1 MSEEAKN
8 IEEVESEVESID
20 KVESIDVEIT
30 DEKIQKAA
38 VQKHKRV
45 EDEVQENSVD
55 IVLEENNNVSPVTDD
70 EIKEDFKVS
79 PQVEEKSKNLS
90 DVEKRA
96 SLAQNRINK
105 AVAQAKEFQRRELM
119 AVQYAKDLKDQN
131 EQLRQ
136 SQKSF
141 QSSYGDEFGTRVESQ
156 ITLARQAL
164 KQASEMQDSEA
175 IASATEA
182 LTMATTDKARLQE
195 FNQAQKQYEEQ
206 EKAYIE
212 QAEAQQQYQAQ
223 NAPQQEYDEPS
234 DKARVWAQKN
244 TWFGKDQ
251 VATSVAFA
259 IHNQLENE
267 GFDTESNEYYSE
279 LNNRVQQELPHKF
292 NVEADKKPVQTVASA
307 TRNTSPGRSKN
318 RIELTPSEQAL
329 AKKLGV
335 SFKDYAIQKARLVR
349 S

>member
-1 MSEEAKN
+1 MSEEAIN
-8 IEEVESEVESID
+8 IEALEN
-20 KVESIDVEIT
+20 IDVEIS
-30 DEKIQKAA
+30 DEKIEKAA

-55 IVLEENNNVSPVTDD
+55 IVLEENNNVSPVTEDT
-70 EIKEDFKVS
+70 IKEDFKVS
-79 PQVEEKSKNLS
+79 PQVEEKAKDLS

-141 QSSYGDEFGTRVESQ
+141 QNSYGDEFTNRVESQ

-164 KQASEMQDSEA
+164 KLASESQDSEA
-175 IASATEA
+175 IANATEA
-182 LTMATTDKARLQE
+182 LTMATSDKAQLGQYK
-195 FNQAQKQYEEQ
+195 QAQKQYEQQ
-206 EKAYIE
+206 EEAYAE
-212 QAEAQQQYQAQ
+212 QAQAQQQYPAQ
-223 NAPQQEYDEPS
+223 QPNEQYEEPS
-234 DKARVWAQKN
+234 NKARTWAQQN

-259 IHNQLENE
+259 VHGQLENE
-267 GFDTESNEYYSE
+267 GFDTESDEYYTE
-279 LNNRVQQELPHKF
+279 LNNRVQKELPHKF
-292 NVEADKKPVQTVASA
+292 NVEADNKPVQTVASA
-307 TRNTSPGRSKN
+307 TRNTSTGRKQN

-329 AKKLGV
+329 AKRLGV
-335 SFKDYAIQKARLVR
+335 SFKDYAIQKARLER

>member
-1 MSEEAKN
+1 MAEEAQN
-8 IEEVESEVESID
+8 IEE
-20 KVESIDVEIT
+20 VESIDVEIT
-30 DEKIQKAA
+30 DEKIEKAA
-38 VQKHKRV
+38 VPEHRRV
-45 EDEVQENSVD
+45 EDEVQDSAVD
-55 IVLEENNNVSPVTDD
+55 IVLDQNNEVTPVTDD
-70 EIKEDFKVS
+70 QIKEDFEVS
-79 PQVEEKSKNLS
+79 PQVEEKAKDQS
-90 DVEKRA
+90 DIEKRA

-141 QSSYGDEFGTRVESQ
+141 QSSYGDEFTNRVESQ

-164 KQASEMQDSEA
+164 RQASESQDPEA
-175 IASATEA
+175 IANATEA
-182 LTMATTDKARLQE
+182 LTMATSDKARLEQYR
-195 FNQAQKQYEEQ
+195 QDQKRYEEQ
-206 EKAYIE
+206 EAAYNE
-212 QAEAQQQYQAQ
+212 QVQNQQEYQTQQQPVEQ
-223 NAPQQEYDEPS
+223 YDEPS
-234 DKARVWAQKN
+234 DKAQTWAKQN

-259 IHNQLENE
+259 VHNQLENE
-267 GFDTESNEYYSE
+267 GFDTESDEYYTE
-279 LNNRVQQELPHKF
+279 LNSRVQQELPHKF
-292 NVEADKKPVQTVASA
+292 NVEADNKPVQTVASA
-307 TRNTSPGRSKN
+307 TRNTSTGRKQN

-335 SFKDYAIQKARLVR
+335 SFKDYAIQKARLER

>member
-1 MSEEAKN
+1 MSEEAIN
-8 IEEVESEVESID
+8 IEALEN
-20 KVESIDVEIT
+20 IDVEIS
-30 DEKIQKAA
+30 DEKIEKAA

-55 IVLEENNNVSPVTDD
+55 IVLEENNNVSPVTEDT
-70 EIKEDFKVS
+70 IKEDFKVS
-79 PQVEEKSKNLS
+79 PQVEEKAKDLS

-141 QSSYGDEFGTRVESQ
+141 QNSYGDEFSNRVESQ

-164 KQASEMQDSEA
+164 KQASEIQDPEA
-175 IASATEA
+175 IATATEA
-182 LTMATTDKARLQE
+182 LTMATSDKAQLGQYQ
-195 FNQAQKQYEEQ
+195 QAQKQYEEQ
-206 EKAYIE
+206 EVAYNE
-212 QAEAQQQYQAQ
+212 QTQA
-223 NAPQQEYDEPS
+223 QQEYQSQNPIQPEYEEPS
-234 DKARVWAQKN
+234 NKARTWAQQN

-259 IHNQLENE
+259 VHGQLENE
-267 GFDTESNEYYSE
+267 GFDTESDEYYTE
-279 LNNRVQQELPHKF
+279 LNNRVQKELPHKF
-292 NVEADKKPVQTVASA
+292 NVEADNKPVQTVASA
-307 TRNTSPGRSKN
+307 TRNTSTGRKQN

-335 SFKDYAIQKARLVR
+335 SFKDYAIQKARLER

>member
-1 MSEEAKN
+1 MAEEAQN
-8 IEEVESEVESID
+8 IEEVESID
-20 KVESIDVEIT
+20 IEIT
-30 DEKIQKAA
+30 DEKIEKAA
-38 VQKHKRV
+38 VPEHRRV
-45 EDEVQENSVD
+45 EDEVQDNAVD
-55 IVLEENNNVSPVTDD
+55 IVLDQNNEVTPVTDD
-70 EIKEDFKVS
+70 EIKEDFEVS
-79 PQVEEKSKNLS
+79 PQVEEKAKDQS
-90 DVEKRA
+90 DIEKRA

-119 AVQYAKDLKDQN
+119 AVQYAKDLKEQN
-131 EQLRQ
+131 DQLRQ

-141 QSSYGDEFGTRVESQ
+141 QSSYGDEFTNRVESQ

-164 KQASEMQDSEA
+164 KTASESQDPEA
-175 IASATEA
+175 IANATEA
-182 LTMATTDKARLQE
+182 LTMATSDKARLEQYR
-195 FNQAQKQYEEQ
+195 QDQKRYEEQ
-206 EKAYIE
+206 EAAYNE
-212 QAEAQQQYQAQ
+212 QVQNQPDYLEQQQ
-223 NAPQQEYDEPS
+223 PIQQYDEPS
-234 DKARVWAQKN
+234 DKAQTWAKQN

-259 IHNQLENE
+259 VHNQLENE
-267 GFDTESNEYYSE
+267 GFDTESDEYYTE

-307 TRNTSPGRSKN
+307 TRNTSTGRKQN

-335 SFKDYAIQKARLVR
+335 SFKDYAIQKARLER